1 MHTRIGDLTVRS
13 LTNLDQLESL
23 SVFDTAV
30 TSAALPAL
38 ARLPKLQRLYV
49 GQTAIT
55 ATGSNALKEK
65 LLF

>member
-1 MHTRIGDLTVRS
+1 
-13 LTNLDQLESL
+13 LDQLESL

-30 TSAALPAL
+30 TPAALPAL

-55 ATGSNALKEK
+55 ATDSNALKEK